1 MSASIDVHRVK
12 RINFTGVRESPS
24 CVYRTLEIILED
36 DSIVEVTLFAAPD
49 TEDIT
54 IHFK

>member
-12 RINFTGVRESPS
+12 RINFTGVKESVN
-24 CVYRTLEIILED
+24 CMYRTLEIVLED

-54 IHFK
+54 IH

>member
-36 DSIVEVTLFAAPD
+36 DSTVEVTLFAAPD

>member
-12 RINFTGVRESPS
+12 RINFTGVKESVN
-24 CVYRTLEIILED
+24 CMYRTLEIVLED
-36 DSIVEVTLFAAPD
+36 DSTVEVTLFAAPD

>member
-24 CVYRTLEIILED
+24 CLYRTLEIVLED
-36 DSIVEVTLFAAPD
+36 DSTVEVTLFAAPD

>member
-12 RINFTGVRESPS
+12 RINFTGVRDSPS
-24 CVYRTLEIILED
+24 CLYRTLEIVLED